1 MPVAHA
7 QRTVA
12 GLLPGEPAAMLWSVP
27 AAPGSFSASSKARTS
42 ARAPAH
48 CPVSNSSWPG
58 ARCAWVS
65 RMTVPARLA
74 AAAVCGWNVSV
85 DYQRRWLVRDN
96 VAGFG
101 QDICDGWA
109 SEYSA
114 GAELDPEDLV
124 VIDPGNGFRYLFDLA
139 GTLRDESCSRVPRV
153 VGVWGLSVSGAKGRD
168 HSRMRGHP
176 RPGRSGDDRG
186 HLISCAAGG
195 GYDINLVPMDA
206 ALNRGWSA
214 EGSRFRALE
223 RKAAAAPG
231 TLFFVRPVYQ
241 DGTDR
246 PSRFEAGVQ
255 DGGNLLVDVFANDAG
270 RPAPASGAALRQSSA
285 FCLDTAVVEEC
296 LDPASAKDRLF
307 ATGWRSGPGSL
318 TRAERC
324 AVAGV
329 TGHIAESAIEVLLD
343 RLDWRVLWHFAG
355 PGRHGVDLVFLTPD
369 GKIAAVEVKG
379 TLTAGRIPR
388 LSRREMTQM
397 SAEWVDKA
405 DNPGMAELGLRS
417 ADIYGAVAVVNFAD
431 MTWRVALTSD
441 FSALLP
447 VIRIDQLAHLNWL
460 SHGD

>member
-1 MPVAHA
+1 MRNGRWRAATRRACGDAVVGAGRA
-7 QRTVA
+7 RFLQRIVQGPHLGQSA
-12 GLLPGEPAAMLWSVP
+12 RPLPGVEQQLA
-27 AAPGSFSASSKARTS
+27 G
-42 ARAPAH
+42 RA
-48 CPVSNSSWPG
+48 V
-58 ARCAWVS
+58 RLVS
-65 RMTVPARLA
+65 RTTVPARLA

-124 VIDPGNGFRYLFDLA
+124 VIDPGNGFSYLFDLA

-270 RPAPASGAALRQSSA
+270 RPAPISGAALRQSSA

-307 ATGWRSGPGSL
+307 AIGWRSGPGSL

-343 RLDWRVLWHFAG
+343 RLDWRVLWHFAD

-379 TLTAGRIPR
+379 TLTAGSIPR

-447 VIRIDQLAHLNWL
+447 VIRIDQLTHLNWL

>member
-1 MPVAHA
+1 M
-7 QRTVA
+7 R
-12 GLLPGEPAAMLWSVP
+12 
-27 AAPGSFSASSKARTS
+27 
-42 ARAPAH
+42 
-48 CPVSNSSWPG
+48 
-58 ARCAWVS
+58 
-65 RMTVPARLA
+65 
-74 AAAVCGWNVSV
+74 WNVSV
-85 DYQRRWLVRDN
+85 DYQRWWSLRDSI
-96 VAGFG
+96 AGFG
-101 QDICDGWA
+101 HDICDAWA
-109 SEYSA
+109 SEYAA

-124 VIDPGNGFRYLFDLA
+124 VVDPGNGFSYLFDLA
-139 GTLRDESCSRVPRV
+139 GTLRGESCSRAARV
-153 VGVWGLSVSGAKGRD
+153 VGVWGLSQPGAKGRD

-186 HLISCAAGG
+186 HLISCVAGG

-206 ALNRGWSA
+206 ALNRGWSP

-231 TLFFVRPVYQ
+231 TFFFIRPVYQ

-255 DGGNLLVDVFANDAG
+255 DGENLLADVFANSA
-270 RPAPASGAALRQSSA
+270 RWSTPISSAALRQSSA
-285 FCLDTAVVEEC
+285 FRLDTAVVEEC

-307 ATGWRSGPGSL
+307 TRGWRSGPGSL

-343 RLDWRVLWHFAG
+343 RLDWRVLWHFVG

-369 GKIAAVEVKG
+369 DKIVAVEVKG

-397 SAEWVDKA
+397 SARWVDKA

-417 ADIYGAVAVVNFAD
+417 ADIYGAAAVVNFAD

-447 VIRIDQLAHLNWL
+447 VIHIGQLTDLDWL